1 MGRFEGKVALIMGA
15 SEGIGQSTAEAFAK
29 DGAKVVLT
37 ARRQPEGEAVAESI
51 RRSGGDAL
59 FVQGDVSKAEQVRQM
74 VASTIDTYSR
84 LDYACNNAGVFS
96 EPALIADTTEED
108 WDYVMDVN
116 LKGVWLSMK
125 YQIPE
130 MLKVGGG
137 AIVNISSGN
146 GLIAGAKTSIYTA
159 SKHGVVGLTKAAAL
173 DYAQDNIRVNTLCLG
188 SVHTP
193 MHDRIWTDA
202 PEALEFVGNLHP
214 VGRIASSEE
223 IASAVLWLCSD
234 ASSYMTG
241 FPLAMDGGWL
251 AR

>member
-1 MGRFEGKVALIMGA
+1 MGRFEGRVALVTGG
-15 SEGIGQSTAEAFAK
+15 SVGIGQSTAEDFARE
-29 DGAKVVLT
+29 GAKVVLT
-37 ARRQPEGEAVAESI
+37 ARRQPEGEAAAEAI

-59 FVQGDVSKAEQVRQM
+59 FVQGDVSRAEQVEEM
-74 VASTIDTYSR
+74 VARTIEAYSR
-84 LDYACNNAGVFS
+84 LDFACNNAGVFS

-125 YQIPE
+125 YEIPE

-146 GLIAGAKTSIYTA
+146 GLIAGAKTSLYTA
-159 SKHGVVGLTKAAAL
+159 SKFGVVGITKAAAL
-173 DYAQDNIRVNTLCLG
+173 DYARDNIRINTLCLG
-188 SVHTP
+188 SVSTP
-193 MHDRIWTDA
+193 MHDSIWSDVPDA
-202 PEALEFVGNLHP
+202 NEYVGNLHP
-214 VGRIASSEE
+214 VGRIASPEE

-241 FPLAMDGGWL
+241 FPLAMDGGWT